1 MEQKET
7 EREEHAEEEE
17 KEKRE
22 VDGNSG
28 AEVTRLIK
36 KEKADNERRKG
47 RCRKWRKRKRR
58 GTMVT

>member
-28 AEVTRLIK
+28 AEETRLIK

-47 RCRKWRKRKRR
+47 RCRKWKNRKRR